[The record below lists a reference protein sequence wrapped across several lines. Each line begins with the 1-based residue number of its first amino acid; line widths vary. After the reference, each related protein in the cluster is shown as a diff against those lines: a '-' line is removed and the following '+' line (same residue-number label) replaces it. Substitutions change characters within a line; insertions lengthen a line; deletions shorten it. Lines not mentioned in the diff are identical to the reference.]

1 MISIDNKEINN
12 YTITVRADPF
22 SGIINGKF
30 VKTKAIYISISYKK
44 YFIDIETTY
53 PMDWLNEL
61 NIGKKVNFRDY
72 ISEIEFINDGFLYN
86 WINKIDDSVIEKM
99 DNNKYRLSIIA
110 HENLIFKL
118 DEIID
123 IR

>member
-1 MISIDNKEINN
+1 
-12 YTITVRADPF
+12 
-22 SGIINGKF
+22 
-30 VKTKAIYISISYKK
+30 
-44 YFIDIETTY
+44 
-53 PMDWLNEL
+53 MDWLNEL

-72 ISEIEFINDGFLYN
+72 ISEIEFIKDGFLYN